1 MSEHNH
7 AACAC
12 TQEHADAHDHAHG
25 HEHGAEDKNAVKK
38 SIFFIALALAL
49 VIGAYFVSNFWVALC
64 MYLIAY
70 LAVGREV
77 LSNAFHNICRGEI
90 FDENFL
96 MVVATLGA
104 FAIGDFSEA
113 VAVMI
118 FYNVGETLQDMAV
131 AKSRANIASLMNI
144 RPDFARTLKDG
155 VEAEVAP
162 ETVAVGALIL
172 IKPGERVP
180 LDCTVKSGEGA
191 VDASALTGESMPI
204 AASEGVALSSGS
216 VNMNGVLTCVVT
228 SVFADS
234 TVQKI
239 LDLVSDASAKKASA
253 EKFITRFAKIYT
265 PCVMGAAALI
275 AIVPPLFFG
284 WSTFPDWF
292 YRGLIFLVVSCPCAL
307 VISIPVSFLGGIGGA
322 AKNGVLV
329 KGSDVLDRLTAP
341 KTIVFDKTGTLTQ
354 GKFAVST
361 VRPAK
366 GQTEDTLLAAAAL
379 CERSSNHPIA
389 LSVRDYCAAK
399 DSGAALTNYE
409 EKAGYGVLATTKDG
423 VYAAGNAKLMAFVG
437 ANLPPDDGANT
448 KNAVA
453 TVLYFAKDGIYLGTI
468 FIADTIKS
476 GVKEAI
482 ANLRTLGVQTC
493 YMLTGDNAAIAQSVA
508 DAVGLDGYKA
518 GLLPHEKVAAFEAL
532 TQTAGGVSLYA
543 GDGIND
549 APLLARADVG
559 FAMGG
564 VGSDAAIEAAD
575 VVLMTDEVGKIG
587 SAIRIARQTKTI
599 VKQNIIFALSVKVI
613 VLILSAFG
621 YTPMWLAIFADVGV
635 ALLAVA
641 NATRAIGLKG

>member
-275 AIVPPLFFG
+275 ALVPPLFFG

-307 VISIPVSFLGGIGGA
+307 VISI
-322 AKNGVLV
+322 
-329 KGSDVLDRLTAP
+329 
-341 KTIVFDKTGTLTQ
+341 
-354 GKFAVST
+354 
-361 VRPAK
+361 
-366 GQTEDTLLAAAAL
+366 
-379 CERSSNHPIA
+379 
-389 LSVRDYCAAK
+389 
-399 DSGAALTNYE
+399 
-409 EKAGYGVLATTKDG
+409 
-423 VYAAGNAKLMAFVG
+423 
-437 ANLPPDDGANT
+437 
-448 KNAVA
+448 
-453 TVLYFAKDGIYLGTI
+453 
-468 FIADTIKS
+468 
-476 GVKEAI
+476 
-482 ANLRTLGVQTC
+482 
-493 YMLTGDNAAIAQSVA
+493 
-508 DAVGLDGYKA
+508 
-518 GLLPHEKVAAFEAL
+518 
-532 TQTAGGVSLYA
+532 
-543 GDGIND
+543 
-549 APLLARADVG
+549 
-559 FAMGG
+559 
-564 VGSDAAIEAAD
+564 
-575 VVLMTDEVGKIG
+575 
-587 SAIRIARQTKTI
+587 
-599 VKQNIIFALSVKVI
+599 
-613 VLILSAFG
+613 
-621 YTPMWLAIFADVGV
+621 
-635 ALLAVA
+635 
-641 NATRAIGLKG
+641 

>member
-1 MSEHNH
+1 MGEHRH
-7 AACAC
+7 DTACNC
-12 TQEHADAHDHAHG
+12 TQEHTHTHAHSEMP
-25 HEHGAEDKNAVKK
+25 HKSEVQKN
-38 SIFFIALALAL
+38 IFLIVLALLL
-49 VIGAYFVSNFWVALC
+49 VIGAHFVSFFPLSLT

-70 LAVGREV
+70 LAVGHEV
-77 LSNAFHNICRGEI
+77 LLHAFDNICHGKI

-104 FAIGDFSEA
+104 FAIGDFAEA

-131 AKSRANIASLMNI
+131 AKSRSNIASLMNI
-144 RPDFARTLKDG
+144 RPDFARTVKNG

-162 ETVAVGALIL
+162 ETVAVGDIIL

-180 LDCTVKSGEGA
+180 LDCTVQKGAGA

-204 AASEGVALSSGS
+204 TAHEGVALSNGS

-239 LDLVSDASAKKASA
+239 LNLVSDASAKKASA
-253 EKFITRFAKIYT
+253 EKFITRFAKVYT

-275 AIVPPLFFG
+275 ALVPPLFLG

-361 VRPAK
+361 VIPAQ

-389 LSVRDYCAAK
+389 LSVRAHCAKK
-399 DSGAALTNYE
+399 DSGIAITNYE
-409 EKAGYGVLATTKDG
+409 EKAGHGVLATTANG

-437 ANLPPDDGANT
+437 AALPQAEIKDA

-453 TVLYFAKDGIYLGTI
+453 TVLHLAKDATYLGTI
-468 FIADTIKS
+468 LIADTIKP

-482 ANLRTLGVQTC
+482 ASLRVLGVETC
-493 YMLTGDNAAIAQSVA
+493 YMLTGDNATIAQSVA

-532 TQTAGGVSLYA
+532 TKTAGGTSLYA

-599 VKQNIIFALSVKVI
+599 VKQNITFALSVKVI

>member
-1 MSEHNH
+1 MSEQTN

-12 TQEHADAHDHAHG
+12 AQEHSHAH
-25 HEHGAEDKNAVKK
+25 HHGETPHKKEIYK
-38 SIFFIALALAL
+38 SIFWIILALAL
-49 VIGAYFVSNFWVALC
+49 VIGAHFVTNFQLALVL
-64 MYLIAY
+64 YLIAY
-70 LAVGREV
+70 FAVGREV
-77 LSNAFHNICRGEI
+77 LWNAFRNICHGEI

-104 FAIGDFSEA
+104 FAIGDFAEA

-131 AKSRANIASLMNI
+131 AKSRSNIASLMNI
-144 RPDFARTLKDG
+144 RPDFARIVKDG
-155 VEAEVAP
+155 VETETAP
-162 ETVAVGALIL
+162 ENAAVGDIIL

-180 LDCTVKSGEGA
+180 LDCTVQTGEGA
-191 VDASALTGESMPI
+191 VDASALTGESVPVS
-204 AASEGVALSSGS
+204 AAKGVALSSGS

-275 AIVPPLFFG
+275 ALVPPLFLG
-284 WSTFPDWF
+284 WHTFPDWF

-341 KTIVFDKTGTLTQ
+341 KTIVFDKTGTLTR
-354 GKFAVST
+354 GKFAVSS
-361 VRPAK
+361 VVPAA
-366 GQTEDTLLAAAAL
+366 GQTADTLLSAAAL

-389 LSVRDYCAAK
+389 LSVRDYCAEK
-399 DSGAALTNYE
+399 DSNAVITNYE
-409 EKAGYGVLATTKDG
+409 EKAGYGILAGTQNG

-437 ANLPPDDGANT
+437 VKLPLAGEKDV

-453 TVLYFAKDGIYLGTI
+453 TVLYLAKDSTYLGTI
-468 FIADTIKS
+468 YIADTIKS

-482 ANLRTLGVQTC
+482 ANLRTLGVTTC
-493 YMLTGDNAAIAQSVA
+493 YMLTGDNAAIAQNVA

-532 TQTAGGVSLYA
+532 TQTAGGTALYA

-575 VVLMTDEVGKIG
+575 VVLMTDEVRKIG
-587 SAIRIARQTKTI
+587 TAIRIARQTKTI